1 MNIDK
6 RIFWILPIIVMAL
19 GLLPMPYGFYNLSRL
34 VVFVCSVYF
43 AFQLFKKE
51 DMVFVWIFAFFA
63 ILYNPI
69 IPIHLYEKAI
79 WIVIN
84 IITIVAFL
92 SKRKSI

>member
-19 GLLPMPYGFYNLSRL
+19 GILPMPYGFYNLSRL
-34 VVFVCSVYF
+34 VVCVSSVYF

-51 DMVFVWIFAFFA
+51 DMVFVWIFVFFA

-84 IITIVAFL
+84 IITILAFL

>member
-19 GLLPMPYGFYNLSRL
+19 GVLPMPYGYYNLSRL
-34 VVFVCSVYF
+34 VVCVCSVYF

-51 DMVFVWIFAFFA
+51 DMVFVWIFGFFA

-84 IITIVAFL
+84 IITIVFFL

>member
-19 GLLPMPYGFYNLSRL
+19 GVLPMPYGYYNLSRL
-34 VVFVCSVYF
+34 VVCVCSVYF

-51 DMVFVWIFAFFA
+51 DIVFVWIFGFFA

-84 IITIVAFL
+84 VITIFFFL

>member
-19 GLLPMPYGFYNLSRL
+19 GVLLMPYGYYNLSRL
-34 VVFVCSVYF
+34 VVCVCSVYF

-51 DMVFVWIFAFFA
+51 DMVFVWIFGFFA

-84 IITIVAFL
+84 TITIVFFL